1 MEIGML
7 MAIAS
12 LVAAIAGPAIAFGV
26 MKHKAERNAEQE
38 GRIDKCATR
47 EELRALKCATRE
59 ELRALEKRTDEDR
72 ERNLTAHKD
81 MYASLNRHEATISE
95 IRQILAYMQ
104 QSLDEVKKSID
115 KGFDRLDREI
125 KGLERRA

>member
-1 MEIGML
+1 MEMSVL

-12 LVAAIAGPAIAFGV
+12 LAAAIAGPAIAFGV
-26 MKHKAERNAEQE
+26 IKHKADANAEQE
-38 GRIDKCATR
+38 GRID
-47 EELRALKCATRE
+47 KCATRE

-95 IRQILAYMQ
+95 IRQMLAYMQ

-115 KGFDRLDREI
+115 KGFDKLDREI